1 MANLKEIRTRIKSV
15 ASTQQITSAMKMVAA
30 AKLRKAQDA
39 ILRFRPYAQ
48 RMQEILSMIAES
60 MDSQSENVYT
70 ELREPDK
77 ILVLL
82 FTSNRGLCGAFNAN
96 AIRKAL
102 SMAWGKF
109 GRQLEAGNLHF
120 MCIGKKGSDFL
131 RSYKL
136 PIYATHTGIAE
147 KPRYDDTGSLAD
159 ELMEKFRKKEFDR
172 IILIYNQFKNAA
184 VQVLTEETF
193 LPVEVK
199 KEENPFMLKKFHD
212 FIFEPS
218 REEIVQTLMPT
229 SLRLQLFKV
238 ITDAYAAEQG
248 ARMTAMHQATDNA
261 TELIRELRLNYN
273 KARQAAITKEIL
285 EIVGGANAME

>member
-172 IILIYNQFKNAA
+172 IILIYNQFKNVA